1 MGKPVPVIVMIAPP
15 RGLTTVGVA
24 EETVNG
30 IVMSETPLAYGKRPL
45 ETLTFALWVPALG
58 EFTRVHSI

>member
-1 MGKPVPVIVMIAPP
+1 
-15 RGLTTVGVA
+15 
-24 EETVNG
+24 
-30 IVMSETPLAYGKRPL
+30 MSETPLAYGKRPL